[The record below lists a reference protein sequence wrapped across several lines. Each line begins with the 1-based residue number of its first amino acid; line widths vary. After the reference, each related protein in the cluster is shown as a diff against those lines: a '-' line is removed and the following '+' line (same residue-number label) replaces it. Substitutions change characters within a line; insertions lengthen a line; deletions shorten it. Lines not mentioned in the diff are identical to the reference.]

1 MAGGRRCILVI
12 EDDSETAEQLVDTL
26 ATNGYQVDL
35 SIDGNDGLARG
46 RSVDYTVMTIDRGV
60 ASIGQLPP
68 ASYDCS
74 SASRTCCSHASML
87 GLDRARSTAG
97 ANDHKRP

>member
-1 MAGGRRCILVI
+1 MSQFLTYNLVFIFRTCDSISGLKGSELFWRCKIMAGGRRCILVI
-12 EDDSETAEQLVDTL
+12 EDDPETAEQLVDTL

-46 RSVDYTVMTIDRGV
+46 LRSVMP
-60 ASIGQLPP
+60 LPP

-74 SASRTCCSHASML
+74 
-87 GLDRARSTAG
+87 
-97 ANDHKRP
+97 

>member
-12 EDDSETAEQLVDTL
+12 EDDPETAEQLVDTL

-60 ASIGQLPP
+60 ASIGHA
-68 ASYDCS
+68 ASPGELRLFFS
-74 SASRTCCSHASML
+74 FSNML
-87 GLDRARSTAG
+87 FACVDAWS
-97 ANDHKRP
+97 